1 MEKDSLAGLKL
12 SYLPTE
18 GDESAPV
25 FAERQSKKKKEK
37 LKGVEVDED
46 AYDADTMM
54 SGKEDSQNMSK
65 FSLLDVVKNGQFFE
79 NKTLLKGT
87 FEICAMKH
95 HFDYQVIKSD
105 RQL

>member
-1 MEKDSLAGLKL
+1 MCVTFKAKAENPNEAAFDLNKPPAKSSTDEEEGNLF
-12 SYLPTE
+12 YR

-54 SGKEDSQNMSK
+54 SGKEDRQNMSK
-65 FSLLDVVKNGQFFE
+65 FLFWMLLRTDNFLRTK
-79 NKTLLKGT
+79 L
-87 FEICAMKH
+87 C
-95 HFDYQVIKSD
+95 
-105 RQL
+105 